1 MSSALGRRFV
11 CFGAAALVGGC
22 GFQPVYMR
30 TASGKPG
37 PAVRDMQTVN
47 VPIIPDRPGQLLRQA
62 LQERLGSDSGVPSAY
77 DLRVSF
83 AISGE
88 GIAIQQNNIS
98 TRVRLIGVANWT
110 LVERNPQ
117 QTPLTKGSARS
128 FDAVNVFDEQYFASD
143 LETEAVQKRI
153 AEAVAQQI
161 ATQIAVWFRERA
173 SQQSG

>member
-1 MSSALGRRFV
+1 MSGVLGRRFV
-11 CFGAAALVGGC
+11 CLGAAALVSGC

-47 VPIIPDRPGQLLRQA
+47 VPVIPDRPGQLLRQA
-62 LQERLGSDSGVPSAY
+62 LQERLGSDSGVPAQY

-83 AISGE
+83 GISGE
-88 GIAIQQNNIS
+88 GIAIQQDNIS
-98 TRVRLIGVANWT
+98 TRVRLIGIANWT

-117 QTPLTKGSARS
+117 QTPMTNGSARS
-128 FDAVNVFDEQYFASD
+128 FDAVNVFDQQYFASD

-161 ATQIAVWFRERA
+161 ATQLAVWFRERA
-173 SQQSG
+173 SQQAG